1 MAGVMFHESFLQD
14 SIKDLEAISDEVIL
28 GNGVRL
34 TKWRRGVIEVTP
46 ASVSEKTKH
55 LVLSSGVHGNE
66 TAPIEMLDSIVS
78 DILEQ
83 KWQPTCRVLFIIAH
97 FESMAI
103 EKRFVETNL
112 NRLFADKDY
121 PQTKELNIANR
132 LKQDVARFF
141 EGTQQ
146 PNRWHLDLHC
156 SIRSSIH
163 YTFAI
168 SPQSKFN
175 TRSPEL
181 VEFLEKSGIE
191 AVLLSEEASSTFS
204 WLSSSK
210 YGAQAVTLEL
220 GQVAK
225 FGQNDMQ
232 RLAQF
237 NQTLIELLQ
246 DKPYSLQGDLKAYQV
261 ATSIYRQNQAFEF
274 FFEASLPNFSPFEQG
289 TELGR
294 DGDELLTMQVSQGA
308 IVFPNPGVEI
318 KQRAAL
324 IVKPCQPEFV
334 EGNWR
339 Y

>member
-1 MAGVMFHESFLQD
+1 MAGVMFHSSFLQD
-14 SIKDLEAISDEVIL
+14 SIKDLDAISDEVRL
-28 GNGVRL
+28 ENGVTV
-34 TKWRRGVIEVTP
+34 TKWRRGVIEVIPT
-46 ASVSEKTKH
+46 SINDQTKH
-55 LVLSSGVHGNE
+55 VVLSSGVHGNE
-66 TAPIEMLDSIVS
+66 TAPIELVDQIAT
-78 DILEQ
+78 DILAQ
-83 KWQPTCRVLFIIAH
+83 KWQPECRILLIIAH

-121 PQTKELNIANR
+121 PASQELVIAKQ

-141 EGTQQ
+141 EGTKQQ
-146 PNRWHLDLHC
+146 NRWHLDLHC

-168 SPQSKFN
+168 SPQSDYK
-175 TRSPEL
+175 TRAPEL
-181 VEFLEKSGIE
+181 IDFLEKSGIE
-191 AVLLSEEASSTFS
+191 AILLSEEASSTFS

-210 YGAQAVTLEL
+210 YGAQALTLEL

-225 FGQNDMQ
+225 FGHNDMQ
-232 RLAQF
+232 KLAQF

-246 DKPYSLQGDLKAYQV
+246 GVPFSLVGDLKAYQV
-261 ATSIYRQNQAFEF
+261 ATSIYRQNEAFEF
-274 FFEASLPNFSPFEQG
+274 FFEATLPNFSPFELG
-289 TELGR
+289 SELGR
-294 DGDELLTMQVSQGA
+294 DGEELLTMPVESGA
-308 IVFPNPGVEI
+308 IVFPNPGVEL

-334 EGNWR
+334 DGNWT